1 MWCLVYLETA
11 ISSSLSRLLK
21 AKGLEV
27 QITSDIDDLLDQLWY
42 HGSEVACI
50 LIEARHLPG
59 LDSFVDAILDWPEI
73 PVLAYGS
80 IIESIDSG
88 VRNIHRF
95 DTYCIDRV
103 AHDLFIFGSTP
114 CCHALLGGERRHFS
128 LRLDDLSSSI
138 GCKRGSS
145 IETTLE
151 PVDRTEHLSGA
162 IRRTPVPNGWRPEP
176 LVSAI
181 TSSYFLDPP
190 ALLVTL

>member
-73 PVLAYGS
+73 SRARLRLYHRV
-80 IIESIDSG
+80 
-88 VRNIHRF
+88 HRF
-95 DTYCIDRV
+95 RRSKYSSLRYLLYRSCRPRPV
-103 AHDLFIFGSTP
+103 HLRSTP

-151 PVDRTEHLSGA
+151 PVDRIEHLSGA
-162 IRRTPVPNGWRPEP
+162 IRRTPIPNGWRPET